1 MKVSSSISPA
11 KPAQSSK
18 KVRHSTRVIPNL
30 GNSRCVHDASTTSL
44 STDKKPAYDELKADT
59 PPHTVRAV
67 IKQSPAS
74 TVTGQEFEWLVA
86 ALRIFYEEKGH
97 FAVPL
102 YYKIPV
108 RLPSAQPWPE
118 QMRGARLGK
127 ELATFMDVSYE
138 AENEPIVLELFE
150 MGFPL
155 VSDWNQYL
163 WEELTMHCL
172 RIYVKKEGD
181 VNVPPS
187 FIVPYK
193 DEQWP
198 LIAWGYT
205 LGAQLED
212 IRKSRK
218 RLRSYQIEDLDA
230 LGFLWDSAEAKWY
243 GAFLPALRS
252 FHKLHGHCHV
262 PEAFVVPKG
271 LKQKQWAPNLA
282 RYPLGKACL
291 EVRSSGEY
299 AEFLMRSAGEL
310 EELGF

>member
-1 MKVSSSISPA
+1 MKVPSSISPA
-11 KPAQSSK
+11 KPAQNSK
-18 KVRHSTRVIPNL
+18 KVRHSTRAIPNL
-30 GNSRCVHDASTTSL
+30 GKSSRVCDASTTSL
-44 STDKKPAYDELKADT
+44 STDKKPVCDDLKSDV
-59 PPHTVRAV
+59 PPHAT
-67 IKQSPAS
+67 PAS
-74 TVTGQEFEWLVA
+74 TVPGQGFAWLVA

-118 QMRGARLGK
+118 KLRGVRLGR
-127 ELATFMDVSYE
+127 ELAMFMDVSYE

-155 VSDWNQYL
+155 VSDWSQYL

-218 RLRSYQIEDLDA
+218 RLPSYQIEDLDA
-230 LGFLWDSAEAKWY
+230 LGFLWDSVQAKWS
-243 GAFLPALRS
+243 GAFLPAFRT

-271 LKQKQWAPNLA
+271 RKQQQWASKLA
-282 RYPLGKACL
+282 RYPLGKVCQ
-291 EVRSSGEY
+291 EVRSSDEY
-299 AEFLMRSAGEL
+299 AEVLERSADEL
-310 EELGF
+310 KELGF